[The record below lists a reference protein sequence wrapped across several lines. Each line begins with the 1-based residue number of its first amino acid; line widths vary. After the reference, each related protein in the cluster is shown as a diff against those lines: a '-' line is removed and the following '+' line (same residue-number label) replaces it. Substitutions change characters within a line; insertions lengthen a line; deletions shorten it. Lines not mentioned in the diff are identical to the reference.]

1 MTLTSH
7 TDIDERRRSL
17 LVRDNT
23 GPGTDYVVTL
33 NGIMMIRGLPD
44 AIRFRIRYVPD
55 KFTLDPASLDDYAA
69 EIRKQEWSSFEEAS
83 LALFEDFNNEI
94 VPRWLEILAETTRLG
109 SVRGAAAENQY
120 SALFSDCQPDWRNP
134 RLLDRLGP

>member
-7 TDIDERRRSL
+7 ADIDERRRRL
-17 LVRDNT
+17 QVRDNT

-33 NGIMMIRGLPD
+33 NGVMMIRGLAD

-69 EIRKQEWSSFEEAS
+69 EIRGQEWSSFEEAS

-94 VPRWLEILAETTRLG
+94 VPRWIEVLAETTRLG
-109 SVRGAAAENQY
+109 SVRGAAAENQH
-120 SALFSDCQPDWRNP
+120 SALFTDSQPDWRNP
-134 RLLDRLGP
+134 GLLDRLSS